1 MSVTVPV
8 EAETASAV
16 KPSTLG
22 HLLELDGF
30 RALAVWLVMLDH
42 MVDGWPLPEAAHAW
56 MPALMWQVIS
66 HGWLGVDLFF
76 ILSGFLITG
85 ILIDARGQPNYFRN
99 FYMRRVLRIL
109 PLFYVCVAIMYLC
122 YGGPYFL
129 LSLLFLA
136 NFAPAFG
143 VSTPH
148 GPGVFWSLAIE
159 EHFYF
164 GWPIATRY
172 MSRGVL
178 LGTAIAIIV
187 ASPLLRYWAMASGFK
202 FVGVYQYSFYR
213 FDGLALGACLA
224 IWARSPYFNRRGA
237 WMLIAALCA
246 TIGIVT
252 AITIP
257 YGVFGSGSPMGVA
270 LRSTQAQFFFASCI
284 VFALAYRGGLLTSPL
299 RWGFA
304 LVSARLS
311 YCLYLIHLSVGDL
324 YYTVL
329 KSLGIHDLE
338 RWGPVGALGI
348 RSVAII
354 STSFLL
360 AAISQKYLEA
370 PFMRLRRFFA

>member
-1 MSVTVPV
+1 M
-8 EAETASAV
+8 TASVRTEPAPAA
-16 KPSTLG
+16 KPALVG

-30 RALAVWLVMLDH
+30 RAIAVWLVMLDH
-42 MVDGWPLPEAAHAW
+42 MVNGWPLPKEAHSW
-56 MPALMWQVIS
+56 MPALLWQVIS

-85 ILIDARGQPNYFRN
+85 ILIDARGQPKYFRN

-109 PLFYVCVAIMYLC
+109 PLFYACVAVMYLC

-164 GWPIATRY
+164 VWPVFARY
-172 MSRGVL
+172 MSRNAL
-178 LGTAIAIIV
+178 LGTAIAIV
-187 ASPLLRYWAMASGFK
+187 LASPMLRYWAMASGFK
-202 FVGVYQYSFYR
+202 FAGVYQYSFYR

-237 WMLIAALCA
+237 WMLIALLLG
-246 TIGIVT
+246 TIGVVT
-252 AITIP
+252 AVTIP

-270 LRSTQAQFFFASCI
+270 LRSTQAQFFFASALI
-284 VFALAYRGGLLTSPL
+284 FALSYRGGLITMPL
-299 RWGFA
+299 RWSFA
-304 LVSARLS
+304 LFSAKLS
-311 YCLYLIHLSVGDL
+311 YCLYLIHLSIGDL
-324 YYTVL
+324 YYWLL
-329 KSLGIHDLE
+329 KSWDFRDVEH
-338 RWGPVGALGI
+338 WGPVGALGV

-354 STSFLL
+354 GTSFLL
-360 AAISQKYLEA
+360 AIISQKYLEA
-370 PFMRLRRFFA
+370 PFMRLRRYFA